1 MKIKFLGTGDS
12 FGHGGRLQAAILAD
26 TSSHRILFDCG
37 STVLNSMH
45 RFDISPN
52 SIEAIFIS
60 HLHGDH
66 FCGLPYFI
74 LDAQLHSKRKNPL
87 LLTGP
92 KGFKK
97 RLTDAME
104 LMFPGSSKTKQRF
117 DITVEELSEDPLIY
131 GKIIL
136 KNAEMMHPS
145 GDPALALRLEAD
157 GKVLAYTGD
166 TQWNDNIPVISKNA
180 DCLISEAYFYSKDV
194 KFHLNFKTIEENRH
208 HIDAKKIIL
217 THMGPEMLANA
228 DNVSDDFICAYDGM
242 EISI

>member
-1 MKIKFLGTGDS
+1 M
-12 FGHGGRLQAAILAD
+12 
-26 TSSHRILFDCG
+26 
-37 STVLNSMH
+37 
-45 RFDISPN
+45 
-52 SIEAIFIS
+52 
-60 HLHGDH
+60 
-66 FCGLPYFI
+66 
-74 LDAQLHSKRKNPL
+74 
-87 LLTGP
+87 
-92 KGFKK
+92 
-97 RLTDAME
+97 
-104 LMFPGSSKTKQRF
+104 
-117 DITVEELSEDPLIY
+117 EELSEDPLIY

-157 GKVLAYTGD
+157 GKALTYTGD